1 MINIVTDAI
10 SVTVN
15 SELCFKCNNAIRTT
29 IRCINYGE
37 NKYLRYHLLPPG
49 IEEYVEENVDA
60 VTVNI
65 VMRERGSERKYK
77 PSDSLF
83 PENIL

>member
-1 MINIVTDAI
+1 MITIVTGAI

-37 NKYLRYHLLPPG
+37 KKYLRYHLLPPG
-49 IEEYVEENVDA
+49 IEEHVEENVDA

-83 PENIL
+83 PENTL